1 MSLFA
6 SGAEKLGR
14 SESVK
19 PGLGDRPSFLDENAP
34 ATSMEDDLADVVQ
47 AMSLDADEAASLAE
61 EAKAL
66 LESGHELIM

>member
-1 MSLFA
+1 
-6 SGAEKLGR
+6 
-14 SESVK
+14 
-19 PGLGDRPSFLDENAP
+19 
-34 ATSMEDDLADVVQ
+34 MEDDLADVVQ